1 MKDTLLS
8 EQSRPAGEPPSDETL
23 VARAREGGL
32 DAMDLLV
39 SRHLGAVFRAALG
52 ILGDEDAASDAAQ
65 ETFLKAFRKLDGF
78 RGDASFKTWVLAIA
92 ANEARG
98 VLRKAGRRKELPLE
112 KVGPVVSRETSADK
126 AVEVQEDAER
136 VMKLL
141 AELPEKQRQ
150 AVSLRIFEELS
161 FREIGTIIGSSEGA
175 ARVNYHHGIRRLKE
189 MAG

>member
-1 MKDTLLS
+1 
-8 EQSRPAGEPPSDETL
+8 
-23 VARAREGGL
+23 
-32 DAMDLLV
+32 
-39 SRHLGAVFRAALG
+39 VFRVALG

-65 ETFLKAFRKLDGF
+65 ETFLKAFKKLGGF

-92 ANEARG
+92 ANEAKG

-112 KVGPVVSRETSADK
+112 KVGPVVSREASAEK
-126 AVEVQEDAER
+126 TLEIREDAER
-136 VMKLL
+136 VLKLL

-161 FREIGTIIGSSEGA
+161 FREIGKVIGSSEGA